1 MTSEINGPSYLEQI
15 YNTIKD
21 TTTSTYNT
29 IKNKSLSLKQQYWDS
44 TTGGKRQRKPSN
56 KSTRTRIKT
65 PYKRKRCL
73 TRKR

>member
-1 MTSEINGPSYLEQI
+1 MTSEIKGPSYLKQI

-44 TTGGKRQRKPSN
+44 TTGGKRRRKSAN

-65 PYKRKRCL
+65 PYNRKRNS

>member
-1 MTSEINGPSYLEQI
+1 MSSGINGSSYLEQM

-44 TTGGKRQRKPSN
+44 TTGGKRRRKSAN

-65 PYKRKRCL
+65 PYKRKGGL

>member
-1 MTSEINGPSYLEQI
+1 MTSEIKGPSYLEQI

-29 IKNKSLSLKQQYWDS
+29 IKNKSLSLKQQYWD
-44 TTGGKRQRKPSN
+44 TATGGKRRRKSAN
-56 KSTRTRIKT
+56 KATRTRIKT
-65 PYKRKRCL
+65 PYKRKRNS

>member
-1 MTSEINGPSYLEQI
+1 MTSEIKGPSYLKQI

-29 IKNKSLSLKQQYWDS
+29 IKNKSLSLKQKYWDS
-44 TTGGKRQRKPSN
+44 TTGGKRQRKPAN
-56 KSTRTRIKT
+56 KATRTRIKT
-65 PYKRKRCL
+65 PYKRKGGL